1 MKLGIFSKT
10 YSGDLEVVF
19 KKMADDRIEYTQFNL
34 SSAGLE
40 TMPLSYETK
49 QLDYIK
55 SLAAKYHIVLQAI
68 SGTFNMI
75 DPNITQRKD
84 GIRRFV
90 VLCEIADYMNIPI
103 ISLCTGSKNRENK
116 WKWHNDNTS
125 LEAWQDLIET
135 TNQILPTAE
144 KYHITLGIETEA
156 SNIIH
161 SPALA
166 RTYLDTFKSDHLKI
180 IMDGANLF
188 HTDQIDNMQAI
199 LTDAFHLLGKDI
211 CLAHAKDLAGSS
223 VIDFVAAGNGVLDYD
238 TYIHLLRKYN
248 YNGPLIMHGLL
259 EQQVSQSK
267 QFLERKLINAI

>member
-116 WKWHNDNTS
+116 WKWHND
-125 LEAWQDLIET
+125 
-135 TNQILPTAE
+135 
-144 KYHITLGIETEA
+144 KY
-156 SNIIH
+156 
-161 SPALA
+161 
-166 RTYLDTFKSDHLKI
+166 
-180 IMDGANLF
+180 
-188 HTDQIDNMQAI
+188 Q
-199 LTDAFHLLGKDI
+199 
-211 CLAHAKDLAGSS
+211 
-223 VIDFVAAGNGVLDYD
+223 
-238 TYIHLLRKYN
+238 LRSF
-248 YNGPLIMHGLL
+248 GRI
-259 EQQVSQSK
+259 
-267 QFLERKLINAI
+267 